1 MKKFLERNILD
12 ELYEL
17 KGDEFADNI
26 LKEMSK
32 QKKELESLAIE
43 EKLTEKIKEVV
54 TDEKKQN
61 EILNLL
67 NKFEL
72 ATGDDDDFWNKMY
85 YKLGAYDCIRMNEIV
100 KSSIEKE
107 TEALMEKIEQN
118 NKAQK
123 GAEVNKTMFFDECS
137 DELYDYLNTNRVRL
151 LKENTE
157 YRELETKRE
166 KIKAENPNVRAFLE
180 DKEAIQLTANESK
193 LVLEVLEIE
202 GDIDT
207 IETIGTFKLGAR
219 EMLLFFKQMR
229 LL

>member
-32 QKKELESLAIE
+32 QKKELGSLAIE

-85 YKLGAYDCIRMNEIV
+85 YKLGAYDCIRMSEVVKTEVKEEKKEI
-100 KSSIEKE
+100 E
-107 TEALMEKIEQN
+107 T
-118 NKAQK
+118 
-123 GAEVNKTMFFDECS
+123 KTVFFDEYS
-137 DELYDYLNTNRVRL
+137 DDFYDYLNTNRVRM
-151 LKENTE
+151 LKENAE
-157 YRELETKRE
+157 YKELEVKRE
-166 KIKAENPNVRAFLE
+166 KVKADNPNIRAIFE
-180 DKEAIQLTANESK
+180 DKEAVQLTEDEVKA
-193 LVLEVLEIE
+193 VLDMLEIE
-202 GDIDT
+202 GDINT
-207 IETIGTFKLGAR
+207 IETIENFKLGAR
-219 EMLLFFKQMR
+219 EMLLFLKQMR

>member
-32 QKKELESLAIE
+32 QEKELGSLAIE

-67 NKFEL
+67 NKYEL

-85 YKLGAYDCIRMNEIV
+85 YKLGAYDCIRMSEVVKTEVKEEKKEI
-100 KSSIEKE
+100 E
-107 TEALMEKIEQN
+107 T
-118 NKAQK
+118 
-123 GAEVNKTMFFDECS
+123 KTVFFDEYS
-137 DELYDYLNTNRVRL
+137 DDFYDYLNTNRVRM
-151 LKENTE
+151 LKENAE
-157 YRELETKRE
+157 YKELEVKRE
-166 KIKAENPNVRAFLE
+166 KVKADNPNIRAIFE
-180 DKEAIQLTANESK
+180 DKEAVQLTEDEVKA
-193 LVLEVLEIE
+193 VLDMLEIE
-202 GDIDT
+202 GDINT
-207 IETIGTFKLGAR
+207 IETIENFKLGAR
-219 EMLLFFKQMR
+219 EMLLFLKQMR

>member
-32 QKKELESLAIE
+32 QEKELESLAIE

-85 YKLGAYDCIRMNEIV
+85 YKLGAYDCIRMSEVVKTEVKEEKKEI
-100 KSSIEKE
+100 E
-107 TEALMEKIEQN
+107 T
-118 NKAQK
+118 
-123 GAEVNKTMFFDECS
+123 KTVFFDEYS
-137 DELYDYLNTNRVRL
+137 DDFYDYLNTNRVRM
-151 LKENTE
+151 LKENAE
-157 YRELETKRE
+157 YKELEVKRE
-166 KIKAENPNVRAFLE
+166 KVKADNPNIRAIFE
-180 DKEAIQLTANESK
+180 DKEAVQLTEDEVKA
-193 LVLEVLEIE
+193 VLDMLEIE
-202 GDIDT
+202 GDINT
-207 IETIGTFKLGAR
+207 IETIENFKLGAR
-219 EMLLFFKQMR
+219 EMLLFLKQMR

>member
-85 YKLGAYDCIRMNEIV
+85 YKLGAYDCARMSEVVKTEVKEEKKEI
-100 KSSIEKE
+100 E
-107 TEALMEKIEQN
+107 T
-118 NKAQK
+118 
-123 GAEVNKTMFFDECS
+123 KTVFFDEYS
-137 DELYDYLNTNRVRL
+137 DDFYDYLNTNRVRM
-151 LKENTE
+151 LKENAE
-157 YRELETKRE
+157 YKELEVKRE
-166 KIKAENPNVRAFLE
+166 KVKADNPNIRAIFE
-180 DKEAIQLTANESK
+180 DKEAVQLTEDEVKA
-193 LVLEVLEIE
+193 VLDMLEIE
-202 GDIDT
+202 GDINT
-207 IETIGTFKLGAR
+207 IETIENFKLGAR
-219 EMLLFFKQMR
+219 EMLLFLKQMR

>member
-85 YKLGAYDCIRMNEIV
+85 YKLGAYDCIRMSEVVKTEVKEEKKEI
-100 KSSIEKE
+100 E
-107 TEALMEKIEQN
+107 T
-118 NKAQK
+118 
-123 GAEVNKTMFFDECS
+123 KTVFFDEYS
-137 DELYDYLNTNRVRL
+137 DDFYDYLNTNRVRM
-151 LKENTE
+151 LKENAE
-157 YRELETKRE
+157 YKELEVKRE
-166 KIKAENPNVRAFLE
+166 KVKADNPNIRAIFE
-180 DKEAIQLTANESK
+180 DKEAVQLTEDEVKA
-193 LVLEVLEIE
+193 VLDMLEIE
-202 GDIDT
+202 GDINT
-207 IETIGTFKLGAR
+207 IETIENFKLGAR
-219 EMLLFFKQMR
+219 EMLLFLKQMR

>member
-1 MKKFLERNILD
+1 MEKFFKRNILD

-32 QKKELESLAIE
+32 QEKELGSLAIE

-67 NKFEL
+67 NKYEL

-85 YKLGAYDCIRMNEIV
+85 YKLGAYDCIRMSEIV
-100 KSSIEKE
+100 KSSIDKEK
-107 TEALMEKIEQN
+107 EALMEKIEQN

-166 KIKAENPNVRAFLE
+166 KIKAENPNVRTFLE
-180 DKEAIQLTANESK
+180 DKEAIQITANESK
-193 LVLEVLEIE
+193 LIE
-202 GDIDT
+202 EEIDT
-207 IETIGTFKLGAR
+207 IETIETFKLGAR

>member
-85 YKLGAYDCIRMNEIV
+85 YKLGAYDCARMSEVVKTEVKEEKKEI
-100 KSSIEKE
+100 E
-107 TEALMEKIEQN
+107 T
-118 NKAQK
+118 
-123 GAEVNKTMFFDECS
+123 KTVFFDEYS
-137 DELYDYLNTNRVRL
+137 DDFYDYLNTNRVRM
-151 LKENTE
+151 LKENAE
-157 YRELETKRE
+157 YKELEVKRE
-166 KIKAENPNVRAFLE
+166 KVKADNPNIRAIFE
-180 DKEAIQLTANESK
+180 DKEAVQLTEDEVKA
-193 LVLEVLEIE
+193 VLDMLEIE
-202 GDIDT
+202 GEINT
-207 IETIGTFKLGAR
+207 IETIENFKLGAR
-219 EMLLFFKQMR
+219 EMLLFLKQMR